1 MSATKFLIVE
11 DHPEVA
17 ENNCNYLKKL
27 ESDCY
32 CITVQTPN
40 EALERLKLEI
50 PDLVILDLLYGS
62 ISGEQSA
69 EPGLALLRQ
78 IFKQYPTLN
87 VLVYSSEP
95 KALMPLLPLIETHH
109 GGFSVTNKMERRQ
122 VFLEEAQVALKGGR
136 KIPRELLERPTL
148 DERDLEILSL
158 LCQECLTDQAIADR
172 LHVSKRSAQNYI
184 QRLKEKL
191 GVDAI
196 EANIANPRQAI
207 CREALRLG
215 FLRI

>member
-1 MSATKFLIVE
+1 MSSTKFLIVE

-17 ENNCNYLKKL
+17 ENNCNSLRKL
-27 ESDCY
+27 EPDCY
-32 CITVQTPN
+32 CITVQTPE

-136 KIPRELLERPTL
+136 KIPKELLERPIL
-148 DERDLEILSL
+148 DERDLEMLHL

-191 GVDAI
+191 EVDTI
-196 EANIANPRQAI
+196 DGNIANTRQVI
-207 CREALRLG
+207 CRQALRLG
-215 FLRI
+215 FLR